1 MVEENRSQL
10 EDAGAIP
17 INRYRKIWMDFYEA
31 KDADIVFS
39 SAKSCLNIALNRST
53 FSHHLFGEIQLI
65 YATKYVA
72 FKEIDLYVFVALW
85 TGCRFSIVAKLVSS

>member
-1 MVEENRSQL
+1 MLEENRSQL

-53 FSHHLFGEIQLI
+53 FSHHLFGKIQFI
-65 YATKYVA
+65 YTTKYVA
-72 FKEIDLYVFVALW
+72 FKEFYL
-85 TGCRFSIVAKLVSS
+85 